1 MKPSWT
7 MYHPNGKGTGS
18 ALRLELYPAHGAIEG
33 SILATL
39 APQASVGSS
48 VTNPGFDWTKA
59 IRVKL
64 TIVHLAHFLQVLRGM
79 EESIQDGKGLFH
91 RTTTA
96 NMVIKFEHRIE
107 PVPGYL
113 LDVSAKPY
121 DEDVR
126 RVWFHFRQAEA
137 LALLTVIEQSLVSVA
152 FGEPC
157 VRVPG
162 EKEEMELA

>member
-39 APQASVGSS
+39 APQASIGSS
-48 VTNPGFDWTKA
+48 VTNPGFDWTNA

-64 TIVHLAHFLQVLRGM
+64 TIVDLAHFLQVLRGM
-79 EESIQDGKGLFH
+79 EESIEDGKGLFH

-121 DEDVR
+121 DGDVKH
-126 RVWFHFRQAEA
+126 VWFHFRQAEA
-137 LALLTVIEQSLVSVA
+137 LALLIVLEQSLVSVA

-157 VRVPG
+157 VRVPSE
-162 EKEEMELA
+162 EKEMELA